1 MYRFNRISVF
11 IFLLILASCVASKT
25 NNSKTTLSKS
35 IASVVLN
42 WDNILSDTDLSEEN
56 INSWLPNRGIRGRY
70 ELAKKYLSVRFM
82 EEIIGEKVFLKGP
95 HAEEIDFKS
104 EEFGY
109 YNPKFLKKLY
119 DNLKSLYSNKEF
131 IESTQALYDSRLK
144 QYLRTFYLSY
154 EIAVNN
160 EEIISGYKKAI
171 IDPSQGSYM
180 NWISGPSY
188 YLQESFAGFAQ
199 SIEGKGYDIYEGF
212 TCPGFWI
219 RRSIDGT
226 EKQFYEL
233 LVLTISYYDQEFLN
247 EHKNLKNN

>member
-1 MYRFNRISVF
+1 MHRFKRISVF
-11 IFLLILASCVASKT
+11 IFLLILASSFALKT
-25 NNSKTTLSKS
+25 DNSQITLSKS
-35 IASVVLN
+35 IASLVLN
-42 WDNILSDTDLSEEN
+42 WDKIISDADLSPEN

-70 ELAKKYLSVRFM
+70 ELAKKYLSVRFL
-82 EEIIGEKVFLKGP
+82 EEIIGEKVFVNGP

-119 DNLKSLYSNKEF
+119 GNLKSLYSNKEF

-188 YLQESFAGFAQ
+188 YLQGSFAGFAQ
-199 SIEGKGYDIYEGF
+199 SIEVKGYDVYEGS

-247 EHKNLKNN
+247 